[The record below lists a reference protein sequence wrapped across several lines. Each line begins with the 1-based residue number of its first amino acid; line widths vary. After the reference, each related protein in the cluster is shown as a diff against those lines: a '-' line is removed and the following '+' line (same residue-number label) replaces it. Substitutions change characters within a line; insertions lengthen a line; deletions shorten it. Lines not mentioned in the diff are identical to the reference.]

1 MGDCD
6 TINTINQQL
15 EAIDLEAVDLLATHL
30 EQSCLMAY
38 IESCIDR
45 TTYVIFDI
53 DTPMLRLLL
62 DTAAER
68 GQVRDLLA
76 IEDGQSMN
84 VFHELSDMGSIP
96 QILLDTLARA
106 NRSPITPA
114 GILPADICELIRSFL
129 PNPLDQLCNTQ
140 AQVEGRP
147 FGMTPIMFAAC
158 NDEPFTVRQL
168 VDAGANPNLTNT
180 FGMTALDI
188 MRSRETL
195 MILDEHV
202 DRAHWQRAEV
212 ISYLE
217 SITDPAAVQPASASS
232 AAAVADPPAET
243 DDAGW
248 GCTIS

>member
-129 PNPLDQLCNTQ
+129 PNPLDQLCCNTQ

-147 FGMTPIMFAAC
+147 FGMTPIIFAAC
-158 NDEPFTVRQL
+158 SGKFLTVRQL
-168 VDAGANPNLTNT
+168 VDAGANPNLANT

-188 MRSRETL
+188 VRAHEPL
-195 MILDEHV
+195 KILDGHV
-202 DRAHWQRAEV
+202 DR
-212 ISYLE
+212 
-217 SITDPAAVQPASASS
+217 
-232 AAAVADPPAET
+232 
-243 DDAGW
+243 
-248 GCTIS
+248 